1 MSEDNLTPDSKFYR
15 YTKKSHIIEHK
26 DGSLT
31 ITANSNPPEM
41 IIDLY
46 DGQGHTFRAD
56 SVGQGLSFTTK
67 EEQDYRTD
75 ETVSVKLK
83 LKDILDQAYSRKVP
97 AWHNLLVVGSVL
109 FILFAL
115 VVSKYES
122 GAAIIGT
129 TPEVD
134 SVMRRFDSAR
144 PSPSIT
150 IFNASRTASKL

>member
-1 MSEDNLTPDSKFYR
+1 MDKKEILQQLMLEDNLNPDSEFYR
-15 YTKKSHIIEHK
+15 YTKKSHINKNK

-46 DGQGHTFRAD
+46 DGQGHIFRAN

-83 LKDILDQAYSRKVP
+83 LKDILDQGGLIYKVISLPEYVKAYYFTIP
-97 AWHNLLVVGSVL
+97 AGSVK
-109 FILFAL
+109 
-115 VVSKYES
+115 VQ
-122 GAAIIGT
+122 
-129 TPEVD
+129 
-134 SVMRRFDSAR
+134 M
-144 PSPSIT
+144 
-150 IFNASRTASKL
+150 N

>member
-1 MSEDNLTPDSKFYR
+1 MDKKEILKQLMLEDNLSPDSELYR
-15 YTKKSHIIEHK
+15 YTKKSHIIEHR

-46 DGQGHTFRAD
+46 GGQGHTFRAD

-83 LKDILDQAYSRKVP
+83 LKDILDQGGLIYKVISLPEYVRAYYFTIP
-97 AWHNLLVVGSVL
+97 EGSVKVQ
-109 FILFAL
+109 I
-115 VVSKYES
+115 
-122 GAAIIGT
+122 
-129 TPEVD
+129 
-134 SVMRRFDSAR
+134 
-144 PSPSIT
+144 
-150 IFNASRTASKL
+150 N

>member
-1 MSEDNLTPDSKFYR
+1 MEKNKILQQLMLDDNLTPDSEFYR
-15 YTKKSHIIEHK
+15 YTKKPHIIEHK
-26 DGSLT
+26 DGSLS

-83 LKDILDQAYSRKVP
+83 LKDILDQGGLIYKVISLPEYVKAYYFTIPKGKVKVQI
-97 AWHNLLVVGSVL
+97 N
-109 FILFAL
+109 
-115 VVSKYES
+115 
-122 GAAIIGT
+122 
-129 TPEVD
+129 
-134 SVMRRFDSAR
+134 
-144 PSPSIT
+144 
-150 IFNASRTASKL
+150 

>member
-1 MSEDNLTPDSKFYR
+1 MNKKEILQQLMLEDNLTPDSEFYR
-15 YTKKSHIIEHK
+15 YTKKSHIIEHR

-31 ITANSNPPEM
+31 ITANNNPPEM

-83 LKDILDQAYSRKVP
+83 LKDILDQGGLIYKVISLPEYVKAYYFTIPSGKVKIQM
-97 AWHNLLVVGSVL
+97 N
-109 FILFAL
+109 
-115 VVSKYES
+115 
-122 GAAIIGT
+122 
-129 TPEVD
+129 
-134 SVMRRFDSAR
+134 
-144 PSPSIT
+144 
-150 IFNASRTASKL
+150 

>member
-1 MSEDNLTPDSKFYR
+1 MKKNRILQQLMSEDNLTPNSEFYR

-46 DGQGHTFRAD
+46 DGQGHTYRAE

-83 LKDILDQAYSRKVP
+83 LKDILDQGGLIYKVISLPEYVRAYYFTIP
-97 AWHNLLVVGSVL
+97 EGSVKVQ
-109 FILFAL
+109 I
-115 VVSKYES
+115 
-122 GAAIIGT
+122 
-129 TPEVD
+129 
-134 SVMRRFDSAR
+134 
-144 PSPSIT
+144 
-150 IFNASRTASKL
+150 N

>member
-1 MSEDNLTPDSKFYR
+1 MNKKEILQQLMLEDNLTPDSELYR
-15 YTKKSHIIEHK
+15 YTKKSHIIEHR

-83 LKDILDQAYSRKVP
+83 LKDILDQGGLIYKVISLPEYVKAYYFTIPKGNVKVQI
-97 AWHNLLVVGSVL
+97 N
-109 FILFAL
+109 
-115 VVSKYES
+115 
-122 GAAIIGT
+122 
-129 TPEVD
+129 
-134 SVMRRFDSAR
+134 
-144 PSPSIT
+144 
-150 IFNASRTASKL
+150 

>member
-1 MSEDNLTPDSKFYR
+1 MKKNRILQQLMSEDNLTPNSEFYR

-26 DGSLT
+26 DGSLS

-83 LKDILDQAYSRKVP
+83 LKDILDQGGLIYKVISLPEYVKAYYFTIPKGNVKVQI
-97 AWHNLLVVGSVL
+97 N
-109 FILFAL
+109 
-115 VVSKYES
+115 
-122 GAAIIGT
+122 
-129 TPEVD
+129 
-134 SVMRRFDSAR
+134 
-144 PSPSIT
+144 
-150 IFNASRTASKL
+150 

>member
-1 MSEDNLTPDSKFYR
+1 MNKKEILQQLMLEDNLTPDSEFYR
-15 YTKKSHIIEHK
+15 YTKKSHIIEHR

-83 LKDILDQAYSRKVP
+83 LKDILDQGGLIYKVISLPEYVKAYYFTIPSGKVKIQM
-97 AWHNLLVVGSVL
+97 N
-109 FILFAL
+109 
-115 VVSKYES
+115 
-122 GAAIIGT
+122 
-129 TPEVD
+129 
-134 SVMRRFDSAR
+134 
-144 PSPSIT
+144 
-150 IFNASRTASKL
+150 